1 MAYESDAGAVSDGT
15 HHVTSGDGGS
25 STVPWWRRRLH
36 VVPVVIGINVVVF
49 LAWQLSKAMPALRGV
64 MVVNFLT
71 SPLHLEHGLYWTL
84 LTSVFSH
91 AELWHL
97 AINMIVLFSFGAVL
111 ERLWGPRTF
120 LWFYLAA
127 GILAS
132 ISHCATTRWFLH
144 RMDVSALGASGAICG
159 LLMAYALIFPHHK
172 ILVLGIIPVPAAA
185 GVVAFVGL
193 DVWGLVAQSRGGG
206 LPIGHGAHLGG
217 AAAGAVLYFLF
228 IRPKLAARRG
238 FSRGGEPPTL
248 TREESRRLERLHRK
262 VGEEGPESLTPDERL
277 FLHQLRERFRDVRGD
292 G

>member
-1 MAYESDAGAVSDGT
+1 MGGQEVAGGESAA
-15 HHVTSGDGGS
+15 TSGGGAS
-25 STVPWWRRRLH
+25 SVPWWRRPLR
-36 VVPVVIGINVVVF
+36 VVPVIIGINVVVF
-49 LAWQLSKAMPALRGV
+49 LAWQLSKAVPHLRGI
-64 MVVNFLT
+64 MVINFLT

-97 AINMIVLFSFGAVL
+97 AINMIVLYSFGAVL

-120 LWFYLAA
+120 LGFYLAA

-132 ISHCATTRWFLH
+132 VSHCAVTQWLLSRGN
-144 RMDVSALGASGAICG
+144 VSALGASGAISG
-159 LLMAYALIFPHHK
+159 LLLAYALIFPRHK

-193 DVWGLVAQSRGGG
+193 DVWGLIAQTRGGG

-217 AAAGAVLYFLF
+217 AAAGAVLYLLF

-238 FSRGGEPPTL
+238 YNGAGMPPAL
-248 TREESRRLERLHRK
+248 TREESRRLERLHSK
-262 VGEEGPESLTPDERL
+262 VEEEGRESLTPEDRL
-277 FLHQLRERFRDVRGD
+277 FLHQLRERFRDVRG
-292 G
+292 GS